1 MPFKIKKRG
10 NGYFVYNTKTGKSK
24 NKQPHKTKKE
34 ANKHLAALQINISQN
49 ESYDQLCN
57 KLLGQYLFETNTST
71 LSSGAN
77 PSTLDLDNNDE
88 HKAAAAEMLK
98 NDPELKSELGR
109 YAQTKTVINKD
120 EWKKILPAQQQ
131 KIIDLAKK
139 RLQQGQKNNAVA
151 NNSPA
156 LPLTNTVPTGGTTNV
171 A

>member
-98 NDPELKSELGR
+98 NDPELKSELGH

-139 RLQQGQKNNAVA
+139 KLQQGQKNNAVA

>member
-10 NGYFVYNTKTGKSK
+10 KGYFVYNTKTGKSK
-24 NKQPHKTKKE
+24 NKEAHKTKKE
-34 ANKHLAALQINISQN
+34 AIKHLAALQINVPKN

-57 KLLGQYLFETNTST
+57 KLLGQYLFETNTPG
-71 LSSGAN
+71 LSSIN
-77 PSTLDLDNNDE
+77 TSSTLDLDNNDE

-98 NDPELKSELGR
+98 NDPELRSELGH
-109 YAQTKTVINKD
+109 YAQTKTVINTD
-120 EWKKILPAQQQ
+120 EWKKLLPTQQQ

-139 RLQQGQKNNAVA
+139 KLQQGQKNNAVA

>member
-71 LSSGAN
+71 LSSGVN

-98 NDPELKSELGR
+98 NDPELKSELGH
-109 YAQTKTVINKD
+109 YAQTKTIINKD

-139 RLQQGQKNNAVA
+139 KLQQTQKIM
-151 NNSPA
+151 P
-156 LPLTNTVPTGGTTNV
+156 
-171 A
+171 